1 MRYLPLLCL
10 FALSTLGEACLWDSD
25 TIASEKARFPGVEEV
40 IFGNFPRHSKE
51 FYEWRKTVSKAALAS
66 DPTDL
71 ALYDD
76 LAVAQH
82 KLGDHEGAIA
92 TMKKKDAIKPGLY
105 ETYSNTGTFYIYTGN
120 LPAALEQINKALA
133 VNPNAHFGREKYQK
147 WLIEWVMEGMPDRA
161 RDRSDFYPGTG
172 GFAGY
177 VLEKQPADQREL
189 TERLRNEA
197 ITAISGMMRFADFDN
212 PLLQEAIGDFLAAGS
227 PDKNATLHAS
237 LAYLHAARTK
247 QGTLVGLNT
256 KRDRALSKFEDGDK
270 QQKLLSAGLKHRLA
284 KGASLAA
291 TVRKDEIA
299 WIAAGKDA
307 SAEFQKKYLQP

>member
-1 MRYLPLLCL
+1 MLWF
-10 FALSTLGEACLWDSD
+10 FALSPISHACLWDSD

-51 FYEWRKTVSKAALAS
+51 FYEWRKTTSKAALAS
-66 DPTDL
+66 DPTNL

-92 TMKKKDAIKPGLY
+92 TTKKKDAIKPGLY

-120 LPAALEQINKALA
+120 LPAALEHINKALA

-161 RDRSDFYPGTG
+161 RDGNDFYPGIG
-172 GFAGY
+172 GFAAY
-177 VLEKQPADQREL
+177 VVEKQPADQREF

-212 PLLQEAIGDFLAAGS
+212 PLLQEAMGDFLAEGS
-227 PDKNATLHAS
+227 PEKNATLHAS

-247 QGTLVGLNT
+247 QGTLVGLT
-256 KRDRALSKFEDGDK
+256 AKRERALSKFEDPNK
-270 QQKLLSAGLKHRLA
+270 QRKLLPAGLKHRLE
-284 KGASLAA
+284 KGRLLAA
-291 TVRKDEIA
+291 TVRRDEIA